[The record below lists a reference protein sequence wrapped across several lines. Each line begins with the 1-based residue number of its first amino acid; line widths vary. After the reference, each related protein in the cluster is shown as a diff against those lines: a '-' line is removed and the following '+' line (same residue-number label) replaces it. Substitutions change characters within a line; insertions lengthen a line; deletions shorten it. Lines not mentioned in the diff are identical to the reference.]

1 MKNWGTTRSMVA
13 ASMFCVL
20 AGSTA
25 WAQQGI
31 PTGEL
36 ETLKG
41 MVQEV
46 ISENQELKKRVRE
59 LEEIMLKQE
68 QTTKETAKETAKEA
82 AQEAARELAK
92 EPAKEAKGKIEL
104 GGAIEVDAKKSKN
117 FAGESQSSLELS
129 TAEFDFEAK
138 LRSWAKA
145 KLAVSLDNNADK
157 ITVDE
162 ALLTFEDPETLPVFL
177 KAGRGTVPFGLST
190 GSTVAARLEDKLTL
204 TDPLTLAIFDT
215 KEDYVMLGVTT
226 GGFNASAYVY
236 NGST

>member
-1 MKNWGTTRSMVA
+1 MKNWGTKRNMVV

-25 WAQQGI
+25 WAQQGV
-31 PTGEL
+31 PPGEL

-46 ISENQELKKRVRE
+46 ISENQELRKRVRE

-104 GGAIEVDAKKSKN
+104 GGAIEIDAKKSKN

-145 KLAVSLDNNADK
+145 KLAVSFDSGADK
-157 ITVDE
+157 LTVDE
-162 ALLTFEDPETLPVFL
+162 ALVTFGDPET
-177 KAGRGTVPFGLST
+177 S
-190 GSTVAARLEDKLTL
+190 
-204 TDPLTLAIFDT
+204 
-215 KEDYVMLGVTT
+215 
-226 GGFNASAYVY
+226 
-236 NGST
+236 